1 MSIVKKHVLLGVG
14 GGIAAYKS
22 AALCSLLVKQ
32 GHDVQVLMTE
42 NATQFV
48 QPLTFQSLSKNPV
61 VTSTFHEPNPAEIAH
76 VALAD
81 RADLYVIAPATANLI
96 GKLANGIADDMV
108 TTTALVCQ
116 APLLIAPAMNVH
128 MYAHPAVQANLDV
141 LRQRGAIVVDPGSG
155 LLACGYTGKGRLA
168 EPEEISEVIEAV
180 FARYADLNGLSVLVT
195 AGPTVEDI
203 DPVRF
208 VSNASTG
215 KMGYAIA
222 AAALSRGANVTL
234 VSGPTPLQAPDGLT
248 HVRVRSTE
256 QMRDAVLAA
265 LPQVDVVI
273 GAAAPVDFRPAERFD
288 HKWKKADGLPQVNW
302 VQTPD
307 ILAAV
312 AGRKQERQTVV
323 GFAAETNDV
332 VENARRKVIQ
342 KNLDFVVANHI
353 GEAGAGFGS
362 DTNHVTFVQSD
373 NSEALPLMSKA
384 DVADRILDR
393 VKRIHENKVRSIQG
407 EGLGRS

>member
-1 MSIVKKHVLLGVG
+1 MKKHILLGVG

-42 NATQFV
+42 NATKFV
-48 QPLTFQSLSKNPV
+48 QPLTFQSLSRNPV

-76 VALAD
+76 VAMAD

-128 MYAHPAVQANLDV
+128 MYAHPAVQANLEI
-141 LRQRGAIVVDPGSG
+141 LRQRGAIVIDPGSG
-155 LLACGYTGKGRLA
+155 PLACGYTGKGRLA
-168 EPEEISEVIEAV
+168 EPEEINQVIEAV
-180 FARYADLNGLSVLVT
+180 FATHADLKGLAILVT

-208 VSNASTG
+208 VSNGSTG

-222 AAALSRGANVTL
+222 AAAVLRGAEVTL
-234 VSGPTPLQAPDGLT
+234 VSGPTHLTAPSGVKL
-248 HVRVRSTE
+248 VSVRSTE
-256 QMRDAVLAA
+256 QMQDAVLSA
-265 LPQVDVVI
+265 LPHVDVVI

-288 HKWKKADGLPQVNW
+288 RKWKKSDGLPHVQW

-312 AGRKQERQTVV
+312 RSRKQAQQTVV

-332 VENARRKVIQ
+332 VENARRKVVQ
-342 KNLDFVVANHI
+342 KDLDFVVANQI
-353 GEAGAGFGS
+353 GEEGAGFGT
-362 DTNHVTFVQSD
+362 DTNHVVFVHRDKTQP
-373 NSEALPLMSKA
+373 LPMMSKSA
-384 DVADRILDR
+384 VADSILDH
-393 VKRIHENKVRSIQG
+393 VKSIHRSKRQIVDS
-407 EGLGRS
+407 EELGRS

>member
-1 MSIVKKHVLLGVG
+1 MKKHILLGVG

-22 AALCSLLVKQ
+22 VALCSLLVKQ

-42 NATQFV
+42 NATKFV
-48 QPLTFQSLSKNPV
+48 QPLTFQSLSRNPV

-76 VALAD
+76 VAMAD

-96 GKLANGIADDMV
+96 GKLASGIADDMV

-128 MYAHPAVQANLDV
+128 MYAHPAVQANLGI
-141 LRQRGAIVVDPGSG
+141 LRQRGAIVIDPGSG
-155 LLACGYTGKGRLA
+155 PLACGYTGKGRLA
-168 EPEEISEVIEAV
+168 EPEEMNQVIEAV
-180 FARYADLNGLSVLVT
+180 FATHADLKGLAILVT

-208 VSNASTG
+208 VSNGSTG

-222 AAALSRGANVTL
+222 AAALLRGAEVTL
-234 VSGPTPLQAPDGLT
+234 VSGPTNLTAPSGAKL
-248 HVRVRSTE
+248 VSVRSTE
-256 QMRDAVLAA
+256 QMLDAVLSV
-265 LPQVDVVI
+265 LPHVDVVI

-288 HKWKKADGLPQVNW
+288 RKWKKSDGLPHVQW

-312 AGRKQERQTVV
+312 GSRKQAQQTVV

-332 VENARRKVIQ
+332 VENARRKVVQ
-342 KNLDFVVANHI
+342 KGLDFVVANQI
-353 GEAGAGFGS
+353 GEDGAGFGT
-362 DTNHVTFVQSD
+362 DTNHVVLVQRD
-373 NSEALPLMSKA
+373 KTQPLPMMSKSA
-384 DVADRILDR
+384 VADTILDH
-393 VKRIHENKVRSIQG
+393 VKSIHGSKRQIVDRE
-407 EGLGRS
+407 ELGRS